1 MKIGKLL
8 VIAAIFFAIY
18 KPVVAE
24 KAVNEP
30 PQNISTKVTVGDQ
43 PFTTAI
49 FVKLYVPYA
58 TKPNIKPV

>member
-8 VIAAIFFAIY
+8 IIAAIFFAIY

-30 PQNISTKVTVGDQ
+30 PQNISTKTTVEDQ
-43 PFTTAI
+43 SLITAML
-49 FVKLYVPYA
+49 VRLYVP
-58 TKPNIKPV
+58 